1 MTSRY
6 AGTRRQKKDILFEV
20 TIFQQRDRSNRLFD
34 YFLTNIFYISS
45 LCGNNMET
53 FEVKVLGERK
63 G

>member
-1 MTSRY
+1 MTSRH
-6 AGTRRQKKDILFEV
+6 AGTRRKKDILFEV

>member
-1 MTSRY
+1 MTSRH